1 MAIKIPRE
9 DKTGT
14 VNLPTTN
21 TLGVGAN
28 NPVSKTFDR
37 LTDFLDILSERK
49 KAHDKEIEKQRIKNK
64 NTLNKSLL
72 TGEVN
77 QILEDVRNNKNL
89 STSSGETYNKY
100 WNDESLKLKT
110 KYKKLY
116 KDDDKAYEQFLS
128 DFHQVVETGQKNMWT
143 LRNDQVLAE
152 SQVSY
157 DLEHLDVLGQIDS
170 LNVDEHIWTKF
181 KPIFEQKKKAIT
193 HMLKLDENSVS
204 NVDEVLFDLK
214 LRVWEKIFEA
224 EAGSITSP
232 DGVSVVNWKAYYT
245 NLVALPY
252 EGDDRYVVAPYG
264 EYLTKHMRTQL
275 IKKAKDNLDRQDSV
289 FKAMRTENERK
300 SETSFTNQIVAIASN
315 SKEGIAFS
323 KDFLE
328 RLKQDNTLEPD
339 TKRTLKK
346 AYDNA
351 LKVLATGVSTW
362 DSPVGIKVKATL
374 TYLVEGGFIDTKGER
389 MMILDAMAEGY
400 IKAEYATTLINAS
413 EKNTVERHKY
423 KNGLIRNAGLM
434 LSRKLNID
442 ENILTGIIEQMTEA
456 QEVDPDKTGVELL
469 HGIFAANKYPLEAY
483 AAINQM
489 FSMIAVGESK
499 NFKIEEMLMDE
510 KSENYI
516 MNDLINVYG
525 ARVNEEVRE
534 NWKGILSED
543 EALSVSTL
551 TSGGTDYVFNTQTY
565 WKGKVPEQPKLDL
578 PKKNEG
584 ETVIGYIKRVQ
595 KITKAEG
602 KKYLSEWQTGEF
614 TTDSLDATQFII
626 IPNSAE

>member
-28 NPVSKTFDR
+28 NPVSRTFDQ

-49 KAHDKEIEKQRIKNK
+49 KAHDEKIENQRIKNK

-72 TGEVN
+72 TGDVN
-77 QILEDVRNNKNL
+77 QVLEDIKNNKNL

-100 WNDESLKLKT
+100 WDNESVKLKT

-157 DLEHLDVLGQIDS
+157 DLEHLDVLNQIDS
-170 LNVDEHIWTKF
+170 LTVDEHIWTKF
-181 KPIFEQKKKAIT
+181 EPIFEQKKKAIT
-193 HMLKLDENSVS
+193 DMLKIDKNSVS
-204 NVDEVLFDLK
+204 DADSVLFDLR

-224 EAGSITSP
+224 EAGSVTSP

-245 NLVALPY
+245 NLTALPK
-252 EGDDRYVVAPYG
+252 EGDKYVVAPYG

-315 SKEGIAFS
+315 SKEGIEFS

-328 RLKQDNTLEPD
+328 RLEKDNTLESD

-362 DSPVGIKVKATL
+362 DSPAGLKIKATL

-400 IKAEYATTLINAS
+400 IKAEYATTLQNNS
-413 EKNTVERHKY
+413 KKYTSERHKY

-442 ENILTGIIEQMTEA
+442 ENILTGIIEQMTEM
-456 QEVDPDKTGVELL
+456 QELDPDKTGVELL

-499 NFKIEEMLMDE
+499 GFKIEEMLMDE

-516 MNDLINVYG
+516 MNDLVNVYG

-534 NWKGILSED
+534 NWKGILNED

-551 TSGGTDYVFNTQTY
+551 TTGGTDYVFNTQTY
-565 WKGKVPEQPKLDL
+565 WKGKVPEQPKLEL
-578 PKKNEG
+578 PPKNEG

-626 IPNSAE
+626 IPDSGE

>member
-1 MAIKIPRE
+1 MAIKIPRGSQPE
-9 DKTGT
+9 
-14 VNLPTTN
+14 VRLPTTN
-21 TLGVGAN
+21 TLGVAAN
-28 NPVSKTFDR
+28 NPVSRSFDK
-37 LTDFLDILSERK
+37 LTSFLDVVATRK
-49 KAHDKEIEKQRIKNK
+49 AENDRRIEAQRIKNK
-64 NTLNKSLL
+64 NTLNKSILV
-72 TGEVN
+72 GDVN
-77 QILEDVRNNKNL
+77 QVLENVRNNKEL

-100 WNDESLKLKT
+100 WDGEVVKLKT

-128 DFHQVVETGQKNMWT
+128 DFHLAIETGQKDMWK
-143 LRNDQVLAE
+143 LRNEQVLVE

-157 DLEHLDVLGQIDS
+157 DLEHLDVLNQIDS
-170 LNVDEHIWTKF
+170 LTVDENIWTKF
-181 KPIFEQKKKAIT
+181 APIFEQKKKAIIDI
-193 HMLKLDENSVS
+193 LKINKNYVS
-204 NVDEVLFDLK
+204 DVDSVLFDLK
-214 LRVWEKIFEA
+214 VRVWEKIFEA

-232 DGVSVVNWKAYYT
+232 NGEPVVNWKAYYT
-245 NLVALPY
+245 NLTALSK
-252 EGDDRYVVAPYG
+252 EGDEYKVYG
-264 EYLTKHMRTQL
+264 EFLTKHMRTEL
-275 IKKAKDNLDRQDSV
+275 IKKAKVQLEAQDSV
-289 FKAMRTENERK
+289 FSAMRTENERK

-315 SKEGIAFS
+315 SKEGIEFS

-328 RLKQDNTLEPD
+328 RLEKDNTLESD

-362 DSPVGIKVKATL
+362 DSPAGLKIKATL

-400 IKAEYATTLINAS
+400 IKPEYATTLINAS

-442 ENILTGIIEQMTEA
+442 ENILTGIIEQMTEM
-456 QEVDPDKTGVELL
+456 QELDPDKTGVELL

-516 MNDLINVYG
+516 MNDLVNVYG

-534 NWKGILSED
+534 NWKGILNED

-578 PKKNEG
+578 PTKNDG

-626 IPNSAE
+626 IPDSAE

>member
-28 NPVSKTFDR
+28 NPVSRTFDQ

-49 KAHDKEIEKQRIKNK
+49 KAHDEKIENQRIKNK

-72 TGEVN
+72 TGDVN
-77 QILEDVRNNKNL
+77 QVLEDIKNNKNL

-100 WNDESLKLKT
+100 WDNESVKLKT

-157 DLEHLDVLGQIDS
+157 DLEHLDVLNQIDS
-170 LNVDEHIWTKF
+170 LTVDEHIWTKF
-181 KPIFEQKKKAIT
+181 EPIFEQKKKAIT
-193 HMLKLDENSVS
+193 DMLKIDKNSVS
-204 NVDEVLFDLK
+204 DADSVLFDLR

-224 EAGSITSP
+224 EAGSVTSP

-245 NLVALPY
+245 NLTALPKK
-252 EGDDRYVVAPYG
+252 GDNYFVAPYG

-315 SKEGIAFS
+315 SKEGIEFS

-328 RLKQDNTLEPD
+328 RLEKDNTLESD

-351 LKVLATGVSTW
+351 LKTLATGVSTW
-362 DSPVGIKVKATL
+362 DSPAGLKIKATL

-400 IKAEYATTLINAS
+400 IKAEYATTLQNNS
-413 EKNTVERHKY
+413 KKYTSERHKY

-442 ENILTGIIEQMTEA
+442 ENILTGIIEQMTEM
-456 QEVDPDKTGVELL
+456 QELDPDKTGVELL

-499 NFKIEEMLMDE
+499 GFKIEEMLMDE

-516 MNDLINVYG
+516 MNDLVNVYG

-534 NWKGILSED
+534 NWKGILNED

-551 TSGGTDYVFNTQTY
+551 TTGGTDYVFNTQTY
-565 WKGKVPEQPKLDL
+565 WKGKVPEQPKLEL
-578 PKKNEG
+578 PPKNEG

-626 IPNSAE
+626 IPDSGE